1 MLEGVGVK
9 SFVTSV
15 HRALLGVCSALLVH
29 VGLFLS
35 VDRALLSV
43 HRALLSE
50 CRSLSVNVGLF

>member
-1 MLEGVGVK
+1 MGMK

-15 HRALLGVCSALLVH
+15 HRALLDVCSALLVH

-43 HRALLSE
+43 YRALLSE